1 MSIANIDNKKMNFDT
16 VLNFGKYKGDTI
28 KEVYYRDSSYLQ
40 WCLENIERFKLSD
53 KETKLIEEKAE
64 SEQWD
69 KFDDYDYLEGNMWE
83 WGDRWLKIGTWQE
96 QCTMV

>member
-28 KEVYYRDSSYLQ
+28 REVYERDASYLQ

-53 KETKLIEEKAE
+53 KETVLIEEKAE
-64 SEQWD
+64 MEEWD
-69 KFDDYDYLEGNMWE
+69 RFEDNDEDYYGHWEDD
-83 WGDRWLKIGTWQE
+83 
-96 QCTMV
+96 